1 MINRNYIIRKKDDN
15 NSDNSESIYFD
26 ACENSFEL
34 NQFKK
39 ELEEYRKKLN
49 INGKNQSLFNIT
61 NNNQNETYYTT
72 RKENPITFKQNKL
85 LNNSNLIDNN
95 SIYEDCEERNEF
107 TFLDNNTSLHKN
119 NNKTINNKSQKSKE
133 FSLNESNFKSD
144 DSNYEEIDTSKKNL
158 QKNKVPS
165 VKYEVNN
172 NIFFNSNQSGR
183 TTKKETP
190 NSNNISITSLKI
202 NSIIFDKIKESEIN
216 LKFLQ
221 SKLRTIP
228 IKIKNISNI
237 KNRHFKNLI
246 ELQNFYIDDSPIWVI
261 KFSYDSNYLATG
273 GKKGIVKIFEIM
285 NYEYENFKSSYD
297 KNQILSY
304 LNFLSEKPKK
314 ILNEHSSDIID
325 LSWSSINNS
334 YLLSASLDYTVIL
347 WDIKEKQSF
356 IRKFIHN
363 DMLTSVSFHPF
374 DDNIFITGCLD
385 RFIRIW
391 KILSDKKP
399 EYFNIEEKITSLS
412 YFPSGESVAIGTHNG
427 KIIIYDVEPKISYNY
442 SFFVRNRV
450 GKNSLGKKV
459 TNIEFVNRNSALITT
474 CDSRIR
480 YVSIPDGKMI
490 HKYKGLINEKSM
502 IRAHCDMNYDLVI
515 SGSENGYCYIWSRN
529 NKEDKN
535 KKNYHYEYFKPFSK
549 DIVECSMFVN
559 ENCMAGYLKKFFKLI
574 TNVFVISI
582 IVNATDKGRIQI
594 LLNIDNS

>member
-15 NSDNSESIYFD
+15 NTIDTESIYFE

-34 NQFKK
+34 AQFKK
-39 ELEEYRKKLN
+39 EEEEYKKKLK
-49 INGKNQSLFNIT
+49 INGKNQTLFNLSNI
-61 NNNQNETYYTT
+61 NQNETYFTS
-72 RKENPITFKQNKL
+72 RKENPISFKPNKIC
-85 LNNSNLIDNN
+85 NNSNLIDKN
-95 SIYEDCEERNEF
+95 SIYEDCEEKYDLSFSENY
-107 TFLDNNTSLHKN
+107 TSLHKI
-119 NNKTINNKSQKSKE
+119 NNKNTSNKSQKSNE

-144 DSNYEEIDTSKKNL
+144 ESNYEEIDTSKKKF
-158 QKNKVPS
+158 QKNKVSS
-165 VKYEVNN
+165 VKNEVNN

-202 NSIIFDKIKESEIN
+202 NSIIFDKIKESDIN

-261 KFSYDSNYLATG
+261 KFSCDSNYLATG

-297 KNQILSY
+297 KTQILSF

-325 LSWSSINNS
+325 LSWSSINTS

-356 IRKFIHN
+356 IKKFIHN

-442 SFFVRNRV
+442 SFFVRNGV
-450 GKNSLGKKV
+450 GKNSSGKKV
-459 TNIEFVNRNSALITT
+459 TNIEFVNRNSALIST

-490 HKYKGLINEKSM
+490 HKYKGLVNEKSM

-559 ENCMAGYLKKFFKLI
+559 ENCMIGYLKKFFKLT

>member
-15 NSDNSESIYFD
+15 NSNINESIYYE

-34 NQFKK
+34 AQFKK
-39 ELEEYRKKLN
+39 EEEKYKKELN
-49 INGKNQSLFNIT
+49 NNTKNKTLFNLIT
-61 NNNQNETYYTT
+61 KNKNENTLPIK
-72 RKENPITFKQNKL
+72 KENIIPFKQNKIF
-85 LNNSNLIDNN
+85 NNSNIENKS
-95 SIYEDCEERNEF
+95 SIYEDCEEQCDISFSE
-107 TFLDNNTSLHKN
+107 NNSPSLNKI
-119 NNKTINNKSQKSKE
+119 NNKIINQKSQKSKE
-133 FSLNESNFKSD
+133 FSLNESNFKSEE
-144 DSNYEEIDTSKKNL
+144 SNYEEIDTSKK
-158 QKNKVPS
+158 KVFS
-165 VKYEVNN
+165 VKNEINN
-172 NIFFNSNQSGR
+172 NFFFNSNQSQK

-190 NSNNISITSLKI
+190 NSNNLSITSLKI
-202 NSIIFDKIKESEIN
+202 NSIIFEKIKESDIN

-246 ELQNFYIDDSPIWVI
+246 ELQNFYIEDSPIWVI
-261 KFSYDSNYLATG
+261 KFSNDSNYLATG

-297 KNQILSY
+297 KTQILSF

-314 ILNEHSSDIID
+314 TLNEHSNDIID
-325 LSWSSINNS
+325 LSWSSINYS

-356 IRKFIHN
+356 IKKFIHN

-399 EYFNIEEKITSLS
+399 EYFNIEEKITTLS

-502 IRAHCDMNYDLVI
+502 IRAHCDFIYDLVI

-559 ENCMAGYLKKFFKLI
+559 ENCMAGYLKKFFKLT
-574 TNVFVISI
+574 TNVFIISI

-594 LLNIDNS
+594 LLNVDNS

>member
-15 NSDNSESIYFD
+15 NSNINESIYYE

-34 NQFKK
+34 AQFKK
-39 ELEEYRKKLN
+39 EEEQYKKELN
-49 INGKNQSLFNIT
+49 NNTKNKTLFNLIT
-61 NNNQNETYYTT
+61 KNKNENTLPIK
-72 RKENPITFKQNKL
+72 KENIIPFKQNKIF
-85 LNNSNLIDNN
+85 NNSNIENKS
-95 SIYEDCEERNEF
+95 SIYEDCEEQCDISFSE
-107 TFLDNNTSLHKN
+107 NNSPSLNKI
-119 NNKTINNKSQKSKE
+119 NNKILKQKSQKSKE
-133 FSLNESNFKSD
+133 FSLNESNFKSEE
-144 DSNYEEIDTSKKNL
+144 SNYEEIDTSKK
-158 QKNKVPS
+158 KVFS
-165 VKYEVNN
+165 VKNEINN
-172 NIFFNSNQSGR
+172 NFFFNSNQSQK

-190 NSNNISITSLKI
+190 NSNNLSITSLKI
-202 NSIIFDKIKESEIN
+202 NSIIFEKIKESDIN

-246 ELQNFYIDDSPIWVI
+246 ELQNFYIEDSPIWVI
-261 KFSYDSNYLATG
+261 KFSNDSNYLATG

-297 KNQILSY
+297 KTQILSF

-314 ILNEHSSDIID
+314 TLNEHSNDIID
-325 LSWSSINNS
+325 LSWSSINYS

-356 IRKFIHN
+356 IKKFIHN

-442 SFFVRNRV
+442 SFFVRNGV
-450 GKNSLGKKV
+450 GKNSSGKKV
-459 TNIEFVNRNSALITT
+459 TNIEFVNRNSALIST

-490 HKYKGLINEKSM
+490 HKYKGLVNEKSM

-559 ENCMAGYLKKFFKLI
+559 ENCMAGYLKKFFKLT
-574 TNVFVISI
+574 TNVFIISI

-594 LLNIDNS
+594 LLNVDNS

>member
-15 NSDNSESIYFD
+15 NSIDTESIYFE

-34 NQFKK
+34 AQFKK
-39 ELEEYRKKLN
+39 EEEKYKKELN
-49 INGKNQSLFNIT
+49 NNTKNKTLFNLIT
-61 NNNQNETYYTT
+61 KNKNENTLPIK
-72 RKENPITFKQNKL
+72 KENIIPFKQNKIF
-85 LNNSNLIDNN
+85 NNSNIENKS
-95 SIYEDCEERNEF
+95 SIYEDCEEQCDISFSE
-107 TFLDNNTSLHKN
+107 NNSPSLNKI
-119 NNKTINNKSQKSKE
+119 NNKIINQKSQKSKE
-133 FSLNESNFKSD
+133 FSLNESNFKSEE
-144 DSNYEEIDTSKKNL
+144 SNYEEIDTSKK
-158 QKNKVPS
+158 KVFS
-165 VKYEVNN
+165 VKNEINN
-172 NIFFNSNQSGR
+172 NFFFNSNQSQK

-190 NSNNISITSLKI
+190 NSNNLSITSLKI
-202 NSIIFDKIKESEIN
+202 NSIIFEKIKESEIN

-246 ELQNFYIDDSPIWVI
+246 ELQNFYIEDSPIWVI

-297 KNQILSY
+297 KTQILSF

-314 ILNEHSSDIID
+314 TLNEHSNDIID
-325 LSWSSINNS
+325 LSWSSINYS

-356 IRKFIHN
+356 IKKFIHN

-399 EYFNIEEKITSLS
+399 EYFNIEEKITTLS

-502 IRAHCDMNYDLVI
+502 IRAHCDFIYDLVI

-559 ENCMAGYLKKFFKLI
+559 ENCMAGYLKKFFKLT
-574 TNVFVISI
+574 TNVFIISI

-594 LLNIDNS
+594 LLNVDNS

>member
-15 NSDNSESIYFD
+15 NSNINESIYYE

-34 NQFKK
+34 AQFKK
-39 ELEEYRKKLN
+39 EEEKYKKELN
-49 INGKNQSLFNIT
+49 NNTKNKTLFNLIT
-61 NNNQNETYYTT
+61 KNKNENTLPIK
-72 RKENPITFKQNKL
+72 KENIIPFKQNKIF
-85 LNNSNLIDNN
+85 NNSNIENKS
-95 SIYEDCEERNEF
+95 SIYEDCEEQCDISFSE
-107 TFLDNNTSLHKN
+107 NNSPSLNKI
-119 NNKTINNKSQKSKE
+119 NNKILKQKSQKSKE
-133 FSLNESNFKSD
+133 FSLNESNFKSEE
-144 DSNYEEIDTSKKNL
+144 SNYEEIDTSKK
-158 QKNKVPS
+158 KVFS
-165 VKYEVNN
+165 VKNEINN
-172 NIFFNSNQSGR
+172 NFFFNSNQSQK

-190 NSNNISITSLKI
+190 NSNNLSITSLKI
-202 NSIIFDKIKESEIN
+202 NSIIFEKIKESEIN

-246 ELQNFYIDDSPIWVI
+246 ELQNFYIEDSPIWVI
-261 KFSYDSNYLATG
+261 KFSNDSNYLATG

-297 KNQILSY
+297 KTQILSF

-314 ILNEHSSDIID
+314 TLNEHSNDIID
-325 LSWSSINNS
+325 LSWSSINYS

-356 IRKFIHN
+356 IKKFIHN

-399 EYFNIEEKITSLS
+399 EYFNIEEKITTLS

-502 IRAHCDMNYDLVI
+502 IRAHCDFIYDLVI

-559 ENCMAGYLKKFFKLI
+559 ENCMAGYLKKFFKLT

-594 LLNIDNS
+594 LLNVDNS

>member
-1 MINRNYIIRKKDDN
+1 MKVIM
-15 NSDNSESIYFD
+15 
-26 ACENSFEL
+26 
-34 NQFKK
+34 
-39 ELEEYRKKLN
+39 KKL
-49 INGKNQSLFNIT
+49 IQVK
-61 NNNQNETYYTT
+61 
-72 RKENPITFKQNKL
+72 KKL
-85 LNNSNLIDNN
+85 
-95 SIYEDCEERNEF
+95 
-107 TFLDNNTSLHKN
+107 
-119 NNKTINNKSQKSKE
+119 
-133 FSLNESNFKSD
+133 
-144 DSNYEEIDTSKKNL
+144 
-158 QKNKVPS
+158 KNKVSS
-165 VKYEVNN
+165 VKNEVNN
-172 NIFFNSNQSGR
+172 NFFFNSNQSGR

-202 NSIIFDKIKESEIN
+202 NSIIFEKIKESEIN

-297 KNQILSY
+297 KTQILSF

-314 ILNEHSSDIID
+314 ILNEHSNDIID
-325 LSWSSINNS
+325 LSWSSINYS

-356 IRKFIHN
+356 IKKFIHN

-374 DDNIFITGCLD
+374 DDNIFISGCLD

-502 IRAHCDMNYDLVI
+502 IRAHCDFNYDLVI

-529 NKEDKN
+529 NLEDKN

-549 DIVECSMFVN
+549 DICECSMFVN
-559 ENCMAGYLKKFFKLI
+559 ENCMAGYLKKFFKLT
-574 TNVFVISI
+574 TNVFIISI

-594 LLNIDNS
+594 LLNVDNS

>member
-15 NSDNSESIYFD
+15 NSNINESIYYE

-34 NQFKK
+34 AQFKK
-39 ELEEYRKKLN
+39 EEEKYKKELN
-49 INGKNQSLFNIT
+49 NNTKNKTLFNLIT
-61 NNNQNETYYTT
+61 KNKNENTLPIK
-72 RKENPITFKQNKL
+72 KENIIPFKQNKIF
-85 LNNSNLIDNN
+85 NNSNIENKS
-95 SIYEDCEERNEF
+95 SIYEDCEEQCDISFSE
-107 TFLDNNTSLHKN
+107 NNSPSLNKI
-119 NNKTINNKSQKSKE
+119 NNKILKQKSQKSKE
-133 FSLNESNFKSD
+133 FSLNESNFKSEE
-144 DSNYEEIDTSKKNL
+144 SNYEEIDTSKK
-158 QKNKVPS
+158 KVFS
-165 VKYEVNN
+165 VKNEINN
-172 NIFFNSNQSGR
+172 NFFFNSNQSQK

-190 NSNNISITSLKI
+190 NSNNLSITSLKI
-202 NSIIFDKIKESEIN
+202 NSIIFEKIKESDIN

-246 ELQNFYIDDSPIWVI
+246 ELQNFYIEDSPIWVI
-261 KFSYDSNYLATG
+261 KFSNDSNYLATG

-297 KNQILSY
+297 KTQILSF

-314 ILNEHSSDIID
+314 TLNEHSNDIID
-325 LSWSSINNS
+325 LSWSSINYS

-356 IRKFIHN
+356 IKKFIHN

-399 EYFNIEEKITSLS
+399 EYFNIEEKITTLS

-502 IRAHCDMNYDLVI
+502 IRAHCDFIYDLVI

-559 ENCMAGYLKKFFKLI
+559 ENCMAGYLKKFFKLT
-574 TNVFVISI
+574 TNVFIISI

-594 LLNIDNS
+594 LLNVDNS

>member
-15 NSDNSESIYFD
+15 NSNINESIYYE

-34 NQFKK
+34 AQFKK
-39 ELEEYRKKLN
+39 EEEKYKKELN
-49 INGKNQSLFNIT
+49 NNTKNKTLFNLIT
-61 NNNQNETYYTT
+61 KNKNENTLPIK
-72 RKENPITFKQNKL
+72 KENIIPFKQNKIF
-85 LNNSNLIDNN
+85 NNSNIENKS
-95 SIYEDCEERNEF
+95 SIYEDCEEQCDISFSE
-107 TFLDNNTSLHKN
+107 NNSPSLNKI
-119 NNKTINNKSQKSKE
+119 NNKIINQKSQKSKE
-133 FSLNESNFKSD
+133 FSLNESNFKSEE
-144 DSNYEEIDTSKKNL
+144 SNYEEIDTSKK
-158 QKNKVPS
+158 KVFS
-165 VKYEVNN
+165 VKNEINN
-172 NIFFNSNQSGR
+172 NFFFNSNQSQK

-190 NSNNISITSLKI
+190 NSNNLSITSLKI
-202 NSIIFDKIKESEIN
+202 NSIIFEKIKESDIN

-246 ELQNFYIDDSPIWVI
+246 ELQNFYIEDSPIWVI
-261 KFSYDSNYLATG
+261 KFSNDSNYLATG

-297 KNQILSY
+297 KSQILSF

-314 ILNEHSSDIID
+314 TLNEHSNDIID
-325 LSWSSINNS
+325 LSWSSINYS

-356 IRKFIHN
+356 IKKFIHN

-442 SFFVRNRV
+442 SFFVRNGV
-450 GKNSLGKKV
+450 GKNSSGKKV
-459 TNIEFVNRNSALITT
+459 TNIEFVNRNSALIST

-559 ENCMAGYLKKFFKLI
+559 ENCMAGYLKKFFKLT
-574 TNVFVISI
+574 TNVFIISI

-594 LLNIDNS
+594 LLNVDNS

>member
-15 NSDNSESIYFD
+15 NSNINESIYYE

-34 NQFKK
+34 AQFKK
-39 ELEEYRKKLN
+39 EEEKYKKELN
-49 INGKNQSLFNIT
+49 NNTKNKTLFNLIT
-61 NNNQNETYYTT
+61 KNKNENTLPIK
-72 RKENPITFKQNKL
+72 KENIIPFKQNKIFD
-85 LNNSNLIDNN
+85 NSNIENKS
-95 SIYEDCEERNEF
+95 SIYEDCEEQCDISFSE
-107 TFLDNNTSLHKN
+107 NNSPSLNKI
-119 NNKTINNKSQKSKE
+119 NNKIINQKSQKSKE
-133 FSLNESNFKSD
+133 FSLNESNFKSEE
-144 DSNYEEIDTSKKNL
+144 SNYEEIDTSKK
-158 QKNKVPS
+158 KVFS
-165 VKYEVNN
+165 VKNEINN
-172 NIFFNSNQSGR
+172 NFFFNSNQSQK

-190 NSNNISITSLKI
+190 NSNNLSITSLKI
-202 NSIIFDKIKESEIN
+202 NSIIFEKIKESDIN

-246 ELQNFYIDDSPIWVI
+246 ELQNFYIEDSPIWVI
-261 KFSYDSNYLATG
+261 KFSNDSNYLATG

-297 KNQILSY
+297 KSQILSF

-314 ILNEHSSDIID
+314 TLNEHSNDIID
-325 LSWSSINNS
+325 LSWSSINYS

-356 IRKFIHN
+356 IKKFIHN

-399 EYFNIEEKITSLS
+399 EYFNIEEKITTLS

-502 IRAHCDMNYDLVI
+502 IRAHCDFIYDLVI

-559 ENCMAGYLKKFFKLI
+559 ENCMAGYLKKFFKLT
-574 TNVFVISI
+574 TNVFIISI

-594 LLNIDNS
+594 LLNVDNS

>member
-15 NSDNSESIYFD
+15 NSNINESIYYE

-34 NQFKK
+34 AQFKK
-39 ELEEYRKKLN
+39 EEEKYKKELN
-49 INGKNQSLFNIT
+49 NNTKNKTLFNLIT
-61 NNNQNETYYTT
+61 KNKNENTLPIK
-72 RKENPITFKQNKL
+72 KENIIPFKQNKIF
-85 LNNSNLIDNN
+85 NNSNIENKS
-95 SIYEDCEERNEF
+95 SIYEDCEEQCDISFSE
-107 TFLDNNTSLHKN
+107 NNSPSLNKI
-119 NNKTINNKSQKSKE
+119 NNKIINQKSQKSKE
-133 FSLNESNFKSD
+133 FSLNESNFKSEE
-144 DSNYEEIDTSKKNL
+144 SNYEEIDTSKK
-158 QKNKVPS
+158 KVFS
-165 VKYEVNN
+165 VKNEINN
-172 NIFFNSNQSGR
+172 NFFFNSNQSQK

-190 NSNNISITSLKI
+190 NSNNLSITSLKI
-202 NSIIFDKIKESEIN
+202 NSIIFEKIKESDIN

-246 ELQNFYIDDSPIWVI
+246 ELQNFYIEDSPIWVI
-261 KFSYDSNYLATG
+261 KFSNDSNYLATG

-297 KNQILSY
+297 KSQILSF

-314 ILNEHSSDIID
+314 TLNEHSNDIID
-325 LSWSSINNS
+325 LSWSSINYS

-356 IRKFIHN
+356 IKKFIHN

-399 EYFNIEEKITSLS
+399 EYFNIEEKITTLS

-502 IRAHCDMNYDLVI
+502 IRAHCDFIYDLVI

-559 ENCMAGYLKKFFKLI
+559 ENCMAGYLKKFFKLT
-574 TNVFVISI
+574 TNVFIISI

-594 LLNIDNS
+594 LLNVDNS

>member
-15 NSDNSESIYFD
+15 NSNINESIYYE

-34 NQFKK
+34 AQFKK
-39 ELEEYRKKLN
+39 EEEKYKKELN
-49 INGKNQSLFNIT
+49 NNTKNKTLFNLIT
-61 NNNQNETYYTT
+61 KNKNENTLPIK
-72 RKENPITFKQNKL
+72 KENIIPFKQNKIF
-85 LNNSNLIDNN
+85 NNSNIENKS
-95 SIYEDCEERNEF
+95 SIYEDCEEQCDISFSE
-107 TFLDNNTSLHKN
+107 NNSPSLNKI
-119 NNKTINNKSQKSKE
+119 NNKIINQKSQKSKE
-133 FSLNESNFKSD
+133 FSLNESNFKSEE
-144 DSNYEEIDTSKKNL
+144 SNYEEIDTSKK
-158 QKNKVPS
+158 KVFS
-165 VKYEVNN
+165 VKNEINN
-172 NIFFNSNQSGR
+172 NFFFNSNQSQK

-190 NSNNISITSLKI
+190 NSNNLSITSLKI
-202 NSIIFDKIKESEIN
+202 NSIIFEKIKESEIN

-246 ELQNFYIDDSPIWVI
+246 ELQNFYIEDSPIWVI
-261 KFSYDSNYLATG
+261 KFSNDSNYLATG

-285 NYEYENFKSSYD
+285 NYEYENFKSCYD
-297 KNQILSY
+297 KTQILSF

-314 ILNEHSSDIID
+314 TLNEHSNDIID
-325 LSWSSINNS
+325 LSWSSINYS

-356 IRKFIHN
+356 IKKFIHN

-399 EYFNIEEKITSLS
+399 EYFNIEEKITTLS

-450 GKNSLGKKV
+450 GKNLLGKKV
-459 TNIEFVNRNSALITT
+459 TNIEFVNRNSALIST

-502 IRAHCDMNYDLVI
+502 IRAHCDFIYDLVI

-559 ENCMAGYLKKFFKLI
+559 ENCMIGYLKKFFKLT
-574 TNVFVISI
+574 TNVFIISI

-594 LLNIDNS
+594 LLNVDNS

>member
-1 MINRNYIIRKKDDN
+1 
-15 NSDNSESIYFD
+15 
-26 ACENSFEL
+26 
-34 NQFKK
+34 
-39 ELEEYRKKLN
+39 
-49 INGKNQSLFNIT
+49 
-61 NNNQNETYYTT
+61 
-72 RKENPITFKQNKL
+72 
-85 LNNSNLIDNN
+85 
-95 SIYEDCEERNEF
+95 
-107 TFLDNNTSLHKN
+107 
-119 NNKTINNKSQKSKE
+119 
-133 FSLNESNFKSD
+133 
-144 DSNYEEIDTSKKNL
+144 
-158 QKNKVPS
+158 
-165 VKYEVNN
+165 
-172 NIFFNSNQSGR
+172 
-183 TTKKETP
+183 
-190 NSNNISITSLKI
+190 
-202 NSIIFDKIKESEIN
+202 
-216 LKFLQ
+216 
-221 SKLRTIP
+221 
-228 IKIKNISNI
+228 
-237 KNRHFKNLI
+237 
-246 ELQNFYIDDSPIWVI
+246 
-261 KFSYDSNYLATG
+261 
-273 GKKGIVKIFEIM
+273 M

-297 KNQILSY
+297 KTQILSF

-325 LSWSSINNS
+325 LSWSSINTS

-356 IRKFIHN
+356 IKKFIHN

-442 SFFVRNRV
+442 SFFVRNGV
-450 GKNSLGKKV
+450 GKNSSGKKV
-459 TNIEFVNRNSALITT
+459 TNIEFVNRNSALIST

-490 HKYKGLINEKSM
+490 HKYKGLVNEKSM

-559 ENCMAGYLKKFFKLI
+559 ENCMIGYLKKFFKLT

>member
-15 NSDNSESIYFD
+15 NSNINESIYYE

-34 NQFKK
+34 AQFKK
-39 ELEEYRKKLN
+39 EEEKYKKELN
-49 INGKNQSLFNIT
+49 NNTKNKTLFNLIT
-61 NNNQNETYYTT
+61 KNKNENTLPIK
-72 RKENPITFKQNKL
+72 KENIIPFKQNKIF
-85 LNNSNLIDNN
+85 NNSNIENKS
-95 SIYEDCEERNEF
+95 SIYEDCEEQCDISFSE
-107 TFLDNNTSLHKN
+107 NNSPSLNKI
-119 NNKTINNKSQKSKE
+119 NNKIINQKSQKSKE
-133 FSLNESNFKSD
+133 FSLNESNFKSEE
-144 DSNYEEIDTSKKNL
+144 SNYEEIDTSKK
-158 QKNKVPS
+158 KVFS
-165 VKYEVNN
+165 VKNEINN
-172 NIFFNSNQSGR
+172 NFFFNSNQSQK

-190 NSNNISITSLKI
+190 NSNNLSITSLKI
-202 NSIIFDKIKESEIN
+202 NSIIFEKIKESEIN

-246 ELQNFYIDDSPIWVI
+246 ELQNFYIEDSPIWVI
-261 KFSYDSNYLATG
+261 KFSNDSNYLATG

-297 KNQILSY
+297 KSQILSF

-314 ILNEHSSDIID
+314 TLNEHSNDIID
-325 LSWSSINNS
+325 LSWSSINYS

-356 IRKFIHN
+356 IKKFIHN

-399 EYFNIEEKITSLS
+399 EYFNIEEKITTLS

-502 IRAHCDMNYDLVI
+502 IRAHCDFIYDLVI

-559 ENCMAGYLKKFFKLI
+559 ENCMAGYLKKFFKLT
-574 TNVFVISI
+574 TNVFIISI

-594 LLNIDNS
+594 LLNVDNS

>member
-15 NSDNSESIYFD
+15 NSNINESIYYE

-34 NQFKK
+34 AQFKK
-39 ELEEYRKKLN
+39 EEEKYKKELN
-49 INGKNQSLFNIT
+49 NNTKNKTLFNLIT
-61 NNNQNETYYTT
+61 KNKNENTLPIK
-72 RKENPITFKQNKL
+72 KENIIPFKQNKIF
-85 LNNSNLIDNN
+85 NNSNIENKS
-95 SIYEDCEERNEF
+95 SIYEDCEEQCDISFSE
-107 TFLDNNTSLHKN
+107 NNSPSLNKI
-119 NNKTINNKSQKSKE
+119 NNKILKQKSQKSKE
-133 FSLNESNFKSD
+133 FSLNESNFKSEE
-144 DSNYEEIDTSKKNL
+144 SNYEEIDTSKK
-158 QKNKVPS
+158 KVFS
-165 VKYEVNN
+165 VKNEINN
-172 NIFFNSNQSGR
+172 NFFFNSNQSQK

-190 NSNNISITSLKI
+190 NSNNLSITSLKI
-202 NSIIFDKIKESEIN
+202 NSIIFEKIKESEIN

-246 ELQNFYIDDSPIWVI
+246 ELQNFYIEDSPIWVI
-261 KFSYDSNYLATG
+261 KFSNDSNYLATG

-297 KNQILSY
+297 KSQILSF

-314 ILNEHSSDIID
+314 TLNEHSNDIID
-325 LSWSSINNS
+325 LSWSSINYS

-356 IRKFIHN
+356 IKKFIHN

-399 EYFNIEEKITSLS
+399 EYFNIEEKITTLS

-502 IRAHCDMNYDLVI
+502 IRAHCDFIYDLVI

-559 ENCMAGYLKKFFKLI
+559 ENCMAGYLKKFFKLT
-574 TNVFVISI
+574 TNVFIISI

-594 LLNIDNS
+594 LLNVDNS

>member
-15 NSDNSESIYFD
+15 NSNINESIYYE

-34 NQFKK
+34 AQFKK
-39 ELEEYRKKLN
+39 EEEKYKKELN
-49 INGKNQSLFNIT
+49 NNTKNKTLFNLIT
-61 NNNQNETYYTT
+61 KNKNENTLPIK
-72 RKENPITFKQNKL
+72 KENIIPFKQNKIFD
-85 LNNSNLIDNN
+85 NSNIENKS
-95 SIYEDCEERNEF
+95 SIYEDCEEQCDISFSE
-107 TFLDNNTSLHKN
+107 NNSPSLNKI
-119 NNKTINNKSQKSKE
+119 NNKIINQKSQKSKE
-133 FSLNESNFKSD
+133 FSLNESNFKSEE
-144 DSNYEEIDTSKKNL
+144 SNYEEIDTSKK
-158 QKNKVPS
+158 KVFS
-165 VKYEVNN
+165 VKNEINN
-172 NIFFNSNQSGR
+172 NFFFNSNQSQK

-190 NSNNISITSLKI
+190 NSNNLSITSLKI
-202 NSIIFDKIKESEIN
+202 NSIIFEKIKESEIN

-246 ELQNFYIDDSPIWVI
+246 ELQNFYIEDSPIWVI
-261 KFSYDSNYLATG
+261 KFSNDSNYLATG

-297 KNQILSY
+297 KSQILSF

-314 ILNEHSSDIID
+314 TLNEHSNDIID
-325 LSWSSINNS
+325 LSWSSINYS

-356 IRKFIHN
+356 IKKFIHN

-399 EYFNIEEKITSLS
+399 EYFNIEEKITTLS

-502 IRAHCDMNYDLVI
+502 IRAHCDFIYDLVI

-559 ENCMAGYLKKFFKLI
+559 ENCMAGYLKKFFKLT
-574 TNVFVISI
+574 TNVFIISI

-594 LLNIDNS
+594 LLNVDNS

>member
-15 NSDNSESIYFD
+15 NSIDTESIYFE

-34 NQFKK
+34 AQFKK
-39 ELEEYRKKLN
+39 EEEKYKKELN
-49 INGKNQSLFNIT
+49 NNTKNKTLFNLIT
-61 NNNQNETYYTT
+61 KNKNENTLPIK
-72 RKENPITFKQNKL
+72 KENILPFKQNKIFD
-85 LNNSNLIDNN
+85 NSNIENKS
-95 SIYEDCEERNEF
+95 SIYEDCEEQCDISFSE
-107 TFLDNNTSLHKN
+107 NNSPSLNKI
-119 NNKTINNKSQKSKE
+119 NNKIINQKSQKSKE
-133 FSLNESNFKSD
+133 FSLNESNFKSEE
-144 DSNYEEIDTSKKNL
+144 SNYEEIDTSKK
-158 QKNKVPS
+158 KVFS
-165 VKYEVNN
+165 VKNEINN
-172 NIFFNSNQSGR
+172 NFFFNSNQSQK

-190 NSNNISITSLKI
+190 NSNNLSITSLKI
-202 NSIIFDKIKESEIN
+202 NSIILEKIKESEIN

-246 ELQNFYIDDSPIWVI
+246 ELQNFYIEDSPIWVI
-261 KFSYDSNYLATG
+261 KFSNDSNYLATG

-297 KNQILSY
+297 KSQILSF

-314 ILNEHSSDIID
+314 TLNEHSNDIID
-325 LSWSSINNS
+325 LSWSSINYS

-356 IRKFIHN
+356 IKKFIHN

-399 EYFNIEEKITSLS
+399 EYFNIEEKITTLS

-502 IRAHCDMNYDLVI
+502 IRAHCDFIYDLVI

-559 ENCMAGYLKKFFKLI
+559 ENCMAGYLKKFFKLT
-574 TNVFVISI
+574 TNVFIISI

-594 LLNIDNS
+594 LLNVDNS